1 MTDHPHNDR
10 YGDGLVN
17 RVTRWAQPTD
27 DPAKIIPDGTNFG
40 RPGYLLGGSEGP
52 PRIEKRRTFLQAN
65 DAPMPYSD
73 RKAMGDT
80 ISIWPIEDTVYAQNR
95 ACEGASN
102 DEIAAEMGQPYHEV
116 ARVLNTEPKAERQAR
131 AEVMRPDMKP
141 RRRGFF

>member
-1 MTDHPHNDR
+1 MTDHT
-10 YGDGLVN
+10 G
-17 RVTRWAQPTD
+17 
-27 DPAKIIPDGTNFG
+27 FG

-52 PRIEKRRTFLQAN
+52 QRVEKRRTFLQAN

-73 RKAMGDT
+73 RKALGDAL
-80 ISIWPIEDTVYAQNR
+80 SPWPIEDTVYAQNR

-116 ARVLNTEPKAERQAR
+116 ARVLNGEPLADKRPLSAGVFR
-131 AEVMRPDMKP
+131 ADMKR